1 MVVQFRFN
9 NPGYWFLQ
17 CLVDLYFREGMS
29 MIMKEA
35 VDKISNKPPE
45 EMEYCDPFI
54 WDVND
59 FMQSLENE
67 NGSGSITM
75 PSISAILIL

>member
-1 MVVQFRFN
+1 
-9 NPGYWFLQ
+9 
-17 CLVDLYFREGMS
+17 
-29 MIMKEA
+29 MIMK
-35 VDKISNKPPE
+35 VDKISLE

-67 NGSGSITM
+67 NGGGSITM
-75 PSISAILIL
+75 PSISAILLIDSVMALVIVL